1 MGTKTVRPAKA
12 AKETPHESCEVRE
25 RIFTYFKKHGTRG
38 LCDELFRGERTRAY
52 ATIRTA
58 NKYKIAIYFAKNG
71 NMWTYVFSKDPD
83 GELDRKIL
91 LEIDHTP
98 PKGASF
104 EDCSNKKSFSK
115 KSRNVLKLHRPF
127 NWRTLAD
134 KEIAALLDDY
144 NWLIAELE
152 GIGAL

>member
-1 MGTKTVRPAKA
+1 MAKTTTGPLVMKQ
-12 AKETPHESCEVRE
+12 PHESCEVRG
-25 RIFTYFKKHGTRG
+25 RIFTYFKKHGARG
-38 LCDELFRGERTRAY
+38 LRDELLYSERTKAF

-58 NKYKIAIYFAKNG
+58 KEYSIALYFAKNG
-71 NMWTYVFSKDPD
+71 NMWTYVYSKDPD

-91 LEIDHTP
+91 REIDHTP
-98 PKGASF
+98 PTGASF
-104 EDCSNKKSFSK
+104 EDCSNKKSFAK

-127 NWRTLAD
+127 NWRMLAD

-152 GIGAL
+152 RINNY